1 MTKGK
6 LFRKLKEMRYD
17 VRAKYVN
24 TVKKEATEKEWWVLA
39 ELEID
44 DLLDKLN
51 KELLTETAPNRLAM
65 IAARIQ
71 GIQLVRKQ
79 IFDQWTLK

>member
-24 TVKKEATEKEWWVLA
+24 AVKEEANEKEWWVLA
-39 ELEID
+39 DLEID

-51 KELLTETAPNRLAM
+51 KELLTETDPNRLAM